1 VLIEM
6 ERVKPKIKK
15 YAAPADENA
24 ILDRV
29 WDYYIA
35 TTGKDPV
42 INTFTSRRRKL
53 GKTRL
58 HECLAKTKN
67 NYDKAEQLI
76 KLAIDGIALSDWHMG
91 RDPKTNGQ
99 GYCDWELNI
108 FKSYETM
115 ERLWNS

>member
-1 VLIEM
+1 M

-99 GYCDWELNI
+99 SYCEWERNV
-108 FKSYETM
+108 FNSYETM
-115 ERLWNS
+115 ERLWNR